1 MPLCATGT
9 NYNSASGSVVSN
21 LWYTTQIMAPI
32 YPVYEHNTD
41 GSFNLDANGNRIYD
55 YGLNR
60 IALSNSNA
68 IACCMKIKKI
78 VRGIILTPEP
88 IYSCLLMM
96 KNTAHGEGLL

>member
-1 MPLCATGT
+1 
-9 NYNSASGSVVSN
+9 
-21 LWYTTQIMAPI
+21 MAPI

-68 IACCMKIKKI
+68 IALLHLNKTNRPYY
-78 VRGIILTPEP
+78 VHTPDRSVP
-88 IYSCLLMM
+88 
-96 KNTAHGEGLL
+96 